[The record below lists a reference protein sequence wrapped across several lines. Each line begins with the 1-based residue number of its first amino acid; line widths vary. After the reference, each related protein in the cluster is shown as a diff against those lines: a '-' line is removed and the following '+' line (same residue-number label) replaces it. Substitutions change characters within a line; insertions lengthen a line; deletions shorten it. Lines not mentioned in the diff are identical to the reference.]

1 MGKFKHMKYE
11 QLNDNEKITLLQKE
25 YSQNKNSF
33 NDIATK
39 YNTYANKLRRD
50 AMRFNI
56 VIRSKSEA
64 QKNVLSTGKVKHPTK
79 GKQRPD
85 SVKNKI
91 GNSVMKSW
99 EQMDQNQLNE
109 RKLLAKK
116 NWEKLDDEEKKHRLR
131 QANLAVRESSKTGS
145 KLEKHLL
152 ENLLSDGFKV
162 DFHKEQHLLNTKLQ
176 IDLFLPQENIAI
188 EVDGPSHFEPVWGD
202 DALLRNKKYDDK
214 KTGIILGKG
223 LVLIRVVQTKD
234 YSKARSE
241 QLYSELKKH
250 VDEIKQSFPAKDN
263 RLIIIGA

>member
-131 QANLAVRESSKTGS
+131 QANLAVR
-145 KLEKHLL
+145 
-152 ENLLSDGFKV
+152 
-162 DFHKEQHLLNTKLQ
+162 
-176 IDLFLPQENIAI
+176 
-188 EVDGPSHFEPVWGD
+188 
-202 DALLRNKKYDDK
+202 
-214 KTGIILGKG
+214 
-223 LVLIRVVQTKD
+223 LVL
-234 YSKARSE
+234 S
-241 QLYSELKKH
+241 
-250 VDEIKQSFPAKDN
+250 
-263 RLIIIGA
+263 